1 MFARFFVDRPVF
13 ASVISILILLGG
25 FVTLSAMPV
34 AQFPEISPPTV
45 EIAASYPGA
54 SAERIAQSVAAPIE
68 QQLSGTEGLLYFQS
82 QSANDGS
89 CRITV
94 TFEIGTDL
102 DMAAVDVQNRVKLAE
117 PRLPQIV
124 LQQGLTI
131 TKKSSNILLVAVLR
145 SKDPRYD
152 ELFLNNY
159 ASINLVDALK
169 RVPGVG
175 DAMAYGA
182 KDYSMRLW
190 VNPDRMAQKGITV
203 SDISAAVQEQN
214 GLYAAGRI
222 GQQPNPTPSPST
234 LPVIT
239 RGRLEEARDFEEI
252 ILRAEPD
259 GSLLRLRDVGRAELG
274 SQSYDLFGRLNGAA
288 STLMLVYLQPGANAL
303 ATAEGV
309 EKALKELSAGFPRG
323 VEYAVP
329 YDTTEFI
336 RVSIEK
342 VIHTFLEAVIL
353 VVLVV
358 FIFLQSLRATIIPL
372 LAVPVSIIGTFIL
385 MQPLGFSVNT
395 LSLFGLVLAIGIV
408 VDDAIVVIENVER
421 LMHEEHLD
429 PREATIKAM
438 GQVTGPVIASVL
450 VLAAVFVPVGF
461 LGGMTGQLYRQFA
474 ITIAVSV
481 AISGVV
487 ALTLTPA
494 LCRLLLKAHSG
505 PKLLP
510 FRWFNAAF
518 DAVTSVYAKVVR
530 LSLRGWPLG
539 VAAFGVICWG
549 IHFLATHLPSGF
561 IPDEDQGYFIVAVQL
576 PDGASVERTDGVVRQ
591 VESFLATQEEVAD
604 IITLGGQNILA
615 NSAAQTNACAMFVT
629 LKPWGERPGRKGH
642 VQAVIGRTFAHF
654 RTLREGVVLPFNP
667 PSVPGLG
674 QRAGFEYQLQSRT
687 SSDPRELAKVMKD
700 FVSKAQ
706 THPEIT
712 SVSTTVSVGQP
723 QLLAEVDREHAKS
736 LGVPINEVFGT
747 LQALLGSLYIND
759 FDKFGRVYRVMLQA
773 EPEFRQSPDDLSRVF
788 VRNAQKQMV
797 PLSTILDT
805 TQQAGPVTV
814 SRFNGFLSAQI
825 SGVPGPGFSTGDSIR
840 RLKNLSADL
849 PQGYGFEWS
858 GQSYQEIKA
867 GNAAPMVMAFG
878 LIIVFLVL
886 AAQYESFSLPV
897 SVLLAVP
904 LGLVGALGITWLMK
918 MSMDVYFQIGLLTLI
933 GLSAKTA
940 ILIVE
945 FANQKRA
952 EGLGIL
958 DAAVEA
964 ARLRFR
970 PILMTSL
977 AFILGVVPL
986 MKATGAGAA
995 SQHSIGTGVFG
1006 GMVSATLLSF
1016 FLVPL
1021 YFLVVCSIFQRRSTP
1036 PAEAKATPP
1045 TTH

>member
-25 FVTLSAMPV
+25 VVTLSALPV

-159 ASINLVDALK
+159 ASLNLVDALK

-203 SDISAAVQEQN
+203 SDIAGAVQEQN

-239 RGRLEEARDFEEI
+239 RGRLEEASEFEDI

-274 SQSYDLFGRLNGAA
+274 AQSYDLFGRLNGTA

-309 EKALKELSAGFPRG
+309 EKTLKELSAGFPRG

-329 YDTTEFI
+329 YDTTRFI
-336 RVSIEK
+336 KVSIEK
-342 VIHTFLEAVIL
+342 VIHTFIEAVIL

-429 PREATIKAM
+429 PREATIKAV

-481 AISGVV
+481 AISGIV

-494 LCRLLLKAHSG
+494 LCRLLLKAHTG

-518 DAVTSVYAKVVR
+518 DAVTKVYAGSVR
-530 LSLRGWPLG
+530 LTLRGWPLG
-539 VAAFGVICWG
+539 VAAFGVLCWG

-576 PDGASVERTDGVVRQ
+576 PDGASVERTDAVVRQ
-591 VESFLATQEEVAD
+591 VESFLASQEEVAD
-604 IITLGGQNILA
+604 VITLGGQNILA

-629 LKPWGERPGRKGH
+629 LKPWEERPGRKGH
-642 VQAVIGRTFAHF
+642 VRAVIGRTFMEF

-687 SSDPRELAKVMKD
+687 SSDPRELAKVMRD
-700 FVSKAQ
+700 FVKEAQ

-723 QLLAEVDREHAKS
+723 QLLAEVDREHAKA

-788 VRNAQKQMV
+788 VRNAQRQMV
-797 PLSTILDT
+797 PLSTMLDT

-840 RLKNLSADL
+840 RLTDLSAKL
-849 PQGYGFEWS
+849 PQGYSFEWS

-886 AAQYESFSLPV
+886 AAQYESFSLPI

-904 LGLVGALGITWLMK
+904 LGLFGALGITWLTG

-945 FANQKRA
+945 FATQKRA

-1006 GMVSATLLSF
+1006 GMVSATVLSF

-1021 YFLVVCSIFQRRSTP
+1021 YFLIVCSIFQRKR
-1036 PAEAKATPP
+1036 AT
-1045 TTH
+1045 TTGSH